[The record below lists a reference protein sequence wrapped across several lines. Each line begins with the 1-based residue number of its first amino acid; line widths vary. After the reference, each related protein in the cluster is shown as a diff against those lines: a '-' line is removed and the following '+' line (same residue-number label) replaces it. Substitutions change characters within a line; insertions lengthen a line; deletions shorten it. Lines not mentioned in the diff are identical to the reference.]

1 MKSTSRFLL
10 FCFSFFFAQSIVAQT
25 VTGTVVD
32 EYNEA
37 LPSVVVAVENQS
49 GTMTDYNGQYTLNL
63 PKGTYNI
70 TYSFIGYE
78 PITKSVSVQGNKVVN
93 VAMKPS
99 QTQLNEVVVVGYG
112 VARKRDLT
120 GSVVSLKSKELTDIP
135 TPSFEN
141 AIQGKAAGVQVITG
155 SGIAGSGSMVRV
167 RGVASISA
175 GGDPLYVVDGIP
187 ITQDYFLNGNRG
199 GFNTNPL
206 ATINPNDIES
216 VEILKDAA
224 ATGIYGSRGS
234 NGVILITTKRG
245 NSKKL
250 TYNFSARTGISA
262 PTALPNM
269 ASKEEYLQLYE
280 EAWVNDGNV
289 GVPQLPGNRMS
300 WAEAQAFEGTDWIQ
314 ETIRTGVKQGYDFS
328 ASKGFKGGNF
338 YAGLSYNDN
347 HSYLAGNSYERISGR
362 FNVDY
367 NLASNL
373 KLGISTSISRGINN
387 RIDAA
392 WSGGFGEAMSRAL
405 PIYPVRYAEDEYD
418 ADGNVVASAGDYWLK
433 GGVSLNP
440 VAQRA
445 LKDWTAIEDRTIN
458 NITLDYKVSDAWTL
472 RGQGAFDY
480 MHFED
485 HIWEKPGYDPTYKDS
500 EGNLLGR
507 ANMYTYSVWNTSG
520 NATAN
525 YIKDIG
531 KNHHINWLIGS
542 EYQYNRIL
550 RWDGYY
556 DSEATGQIRETGQ
569 YVNDPRSYLE
579 EYAFASA
586 FTRLNYNFA
595 GKYYAEALI
604 RRDGSSKFG
613 PNNKYGNFPA
623 ASIGWIIT
631 EEDFM
636 SGLPNISYLK
646 LKTSVGKNGNSAIP
660 SYQWFGYYN
669 VANNGYGGQT
679 YRYPVIRENA
689 DLRWETSTT
698 YDVGLEYGFFNDRVT
713 GELAWYHKE
722 TNDMLLN
729 VTLQGSTGFG
739 SWWDNVGSVY
749 NTGVEFA
756 IKSRNI
762 VTDNFSWTSDFN
774 IARNT
779 NQITS
784 IGQYSPDAVSG
795 GTNDTRVVVGMPIGT
810 NYLVQFSHVDPTNGL
825 PVYLTKDGEE
835 TYTWDLQDRVAVG
848 NVMPDAIGGLT
859 NTFNYKN
866 LEFSFLWVFTIGGDI
881 YDSSSKRQMGVV
893 TDWNMRTDLF
903 DRWQQP
909 GDVAT
914 YPRLSRD
921 YRTYGANTEWIN
933 TNLWLHDGTYARLRN
948 VKLSYRVPQNKL
960 KNIKGMTV
968 NVTGTNLITLTNFIG
983 LDPEIARDFENATDR
998 NMSPNITY
1006 LTPPQEKTVNLGVNI
1021 NF

>member
-569 YVNDPRSYLE
+569 YVNDPLSYLE

-595 GKYYAEALI
+595 GKYYAEALV

-698 YDVGLEYGFFNDRVT
+698 YDVGLEYGF
-713 GELAWYHKE
+713 
-722 TNDMLLN
+722 
-729 VTLQGSTGFG
+729 ST
-739 SWWDNVGSVY
+739 
-749 NTGVEFA
+749 
-756 IKSRNI
+756 
-762 VTDNFSWTSDFN
+762 
-774 IARNT
+774 
-779 NQITS
+779 
-784 IGQYSPDAVSG
+784 
-795 GTNDTRVVVGMPIGT
+795 
-810 NYLVQFSHVDPTNGL
+810 
-825 PVYLTKDGEE
+825 
-835 TYTWDLQDRVAVG
+835 
-848 NVMPDAIGGLT
+848 
-859 NTFNYKN
+859 
-866 LEFSFLWVFTIGGDI
+866 
-881 YDSSSKRQMGVV
+881 
-893 TDWNMRTDLF
+893 
-903 DRWQQP
+903 
-909 GDVAT
+909 
-914 YPRLSRD
+914 
-921 YRTYGANTEWIN
+921 
-933 TNLWLHDGTYARLRN
+933 
-948 VKLSYRVPQNKL
+948 
-960 KNIKGMTV
+960 TV
-968 NVTGTNLITLTNFIG
+968 
-983 LDPEIARDFENATDR
+983 
-998 NMSPNITY
+998 
-1006 LTPPQEKTVNLGVNI
+1006 
-1021 NF
+1021 

>member
-10 FCFSFFFAQSIVAQT
+10 FCFSFFFTQLAVAQI
-25 VTGTVVD
+25 VNGTVID

-37 LPSVVVAVENQS
+37 LPSVVITIENQS

-78 PITKSVSVQGNKVVN
+78 TVKKTVAVQGNKVVN
-93 VAMKPS
+93 VVMKPS
-99 QTQLNEVVVVGYG
+99 QTQLDEVVVVGYG
-112 VARKRDLT
+112 VARRRDLT

-234 NGVILITTKRG
+234 NGVVLITTKRG
-245 NSKKL
+245 KSKKL

-269 ASKEEYLQLYE
+269 ATKEEYLQLYE

-289 GVPQLPGNRMS
+289 GVPELPGNRMS
-300 WAEAQAFEGTDWIQ
+300 WAEAQAIEGTDWIQ

-367 NLASNL
+367 NLAANL

-405 PIYPVRYAEDEYD
+405 PVYPVRYSQDEYD

-458 NITLDYKVSDAWTL
+458 NVTLDYKLSDAWTL
-472 RGQGAFDY
+472 RAQGAVDY

-531 KNHHINWLIGS
+531 ENHHINWLVGS

-569 YVNDPRSYLE
+569 YVNDPLSYLE

-623 ASIGWIIT
+623 ASLGWIIS

-636 SGLPNISYLK
+636 ASIPNVSYLK

-689 DLRWETSTT
+689 NLRWETSTT
-698 YDVGLEYGFFNDRVT
+698 YDIGLEYGLFNDRIT

-729 VTLQGSTGFG
+729 VTLQG
-739 SWWDNVGSVY
+739 
-749 NTGVEFA
+749 
-756 IKSRNI
+756 
-762 VTDNFSWTSDFN
+762 
-774 IARNT
+774 
-779 NQITS
+779 
-784 IGQYSPDAVSG
+784 
-795 GTNDTRVVVGMPIGT
+795 
-810 NYLVQFSHVDPTNGL
+810 
-825 PVYLTKDGEE
+825 
-835 TYTWDLQDRVAVG
+835 
-848 NVMPDAIGGLT
+848 
-859 NTFNYKN
+859 
-866 LEFSFLWVFTIGGDI
+866 
-881 YDSSSKRQMGVV
+881 
-893 TDWNMRTDLF
+893 
-903 DRWQQP
+903 
-909 GDVAT
+909 
-914 YPRLSRD
+914 
-921 YRTYGANTEWIN
+921 
-933 TNLWLHDGTYARLRN
+933 
-948 VKLSYRVPQNKL
+948 
-960 KNIKGMTV
+960 
-968 NVTGTNLITLTNFIG
+968 
-983 LDPEIARDFENATDR
+983 
-998 NMSPNITY
+998 
-1006 LTPPQEKTVNLGVNI
+1006 
-1021 NF
+1021 

>member
-10 FCFSFFFAQSIVAQT
+10 FCFSFFFTQLAVAQ
-25 VTGTVVD
+25 VVNGTVID

-37 LPSVVVAVENQS
+37 LPSVVITIENQS

-78 PITKSVSVQGNKVVN
+78 TVKKTVAVQGNKVVN
-93 VAMKPS
+93 VVMKPS
-99 QTQLNEVVVVGYG
+99 QTQLDEVVVVGYG
-112 VARKRDLT
+112 VARRRDLT

-206 ATINPNDIES
+206 ATINPNDIAS

-234 NGVILITTKRG
+234 NGVVLITTKRG
-245 NSKKL
+245 KSKKL

-269 ASKEEYLQLYE
+269 ATKEEYLQLYE

-289 GVPQLPGNRMS
+289 GVPELPGNRMS
-300 WAEAQAFEGTDWIQ
+300 WAEAQAIEGTDWIQ

-367 NLASNL
+367 NLAANL

-405 PIYPVRYAEDEYD
+405 PVYPVRYSQDEYD

-458 NITLDYKVSDAWTL
+458 NVTLDYKLSDAWTL
-472 RGQGAFDY
+472 RAQGAVDY

-531 KNHHINWLIGS
+531 ENHHINWLVGS

-569 YVNDPRSYLE
+569 YVNDPLSYLE

-623 ASIGWIIT
+623 ASLGWIIS

-636 SGLPNISYLK
+636 ASIPNVSYLK

-660 SYQWFGYYN
+660 
-669 VANNGYGGQT
+669 
-679 YRYPVIRENA
+679 
-689 DLRWETSTT
+689 
-698 YDVGLEYGFFNDRVT
+698 
-713 GELAWYHKE
+713 
-722 TNDMLLN
+722 
-729 VTLQGSTGFG
+729 
-739 SWWDNVGSVY
+739 
-749 NTGVEFA
+749 
-756 IKSRNI
+756 
-762 VTDNFSWTSDFN
+762 
-774 IARNT
+774 
-779 NQITS
+779 
-784 IGQYSPDAVSG
+784 
-795 GTNDTRVVVGMPIGT
+795 
-810 NYLVQFSHVDPTNGL
+810 
-825 PVYLTKDGEE
+825 
-835 TYTWDLQDRVAVG
+835 
-848 NVMPDAIGGLT
+848 
-859 NTFNYKN
+859 
-866 LEFSFLWVFTIGGDI
+866 
-881 YDSSSKRQMGVV
+881 
-893 TDWNMRTDLF
+893 
-903 DRWQQP
+903 
-909 GDVAT
+909 
-914 YPRLSRD
+914 
-921 YRTYGANTEWIN
+921 
-933 TNLWLHDGTYARLRN
+933 
-948 VKLSYRVPQNKL
+948 
-960 KNIKGMTV
+960 
-968 NVTGTNLITLTNFIG
+968 
-983 LDPEIARDFENATDR
+983 
-998 NMSPNITY
+998 
-1006 LTPPQEKTVNLGVNI
+1006 
-1021 NF
+1021 

>member
-10 FCFSFFFAQSIVAQT
+10 FCFSFFFTQLAVAQIVNVT
-25 VTGTVVD
+25 VID

-37 LPSVVVAVENQS
+37 LPSVVITIENQS

-78 PITKSVSVQGNKVVN
+78 TVKKTVAVQGNKVVN
-93 VAMKPS
+93 VVMKPS
-99 QTQLNEVVVVGYG
+99 QTQLDEVVVVGYG
-112 VARKRDLT
+112 VARRRDLT

-234 NGVILITTKRG
+234 NGVVLITTKRG
-245 NSKKL
+245 KSKKL
-250 TYNFSARTGISA
+250 TYNFSARTGISS

-269 ASKEEYLQLYE
+269 ATKEEYLQLYE

-289 GVPQLPGNRMS
+289 GVPELPGNRMS
-300 WAEAQAFEGTDWIQ
+300 WAEAQAIEGTDWIQ

-405 PIYPVRYAEDEYD
+405 PVYPVRYSQDEYD

-433 GGVSLNP
+433 GGVRLNP

-458 NITLDYKVSDAWTL
+458 NVTLDYKLSDAWTL
-472 RGQGAFDY
+472 RAQGAVDY

-531 KNHHINWLIGS
+531 ENHHINWLVGS

-569 YVNDPRSYLE
+569 YVNDPLSYLE

-623 ASIGWIIT
+623 ASLGWIIS

-636 SGLPNISYLK
+636 ASIPNVSYLK

-669 VANNGYGGQT
+669 VANNGYWGQT

-689 DLRWETSTT
+689 NLRWETSTT
-698 YDVGLEYGFFNDRVT
+698 YDIGLEYGLFNDRIT

-756 IKSRNI
+756 IK
-762 VTDNFSWTSDFN
+762 
-774 IARNT
+774 
-779 NQITS
+779 
-784 IGQYSPDAVSG
+784 
-795 GTNDTRVVVGMPIGT
+795 
-810 NYLVQFSHVDPTNGL
+810 
-825 PVYLTKDGEE
+825 
-835 TYTWDLQDRVAVG
+835 
-848 NVMPDAIGGLT
+848 
-859 NTFNYKN
+859 
-866 LEFSFLWVFTIGGDI
+866 
-881 YDSSSKRQMGVV
+881 
-893 TDWNMRTDLF
+893 
-903 DRWQQP
+903 
-909 GDVAT
+909 
-914 YPRLSRD
+914 
-921 YRTYGANTEWIN
+921 
-933 TNLWLHDGTYARLRN
+933 
-948 VKLSYRVPQNKL
+948 
-960 KNIKGMTV
+960 
-968 NVTGTNLITLTNFIG
+968 
-983 LDPEIARDFENATDR
+983 
-998 NMSPNITY
+998 
-1006 LTPPQEKTVNLGVNI
+1006 
-1021 NF
+1021 

>member
-1 MKSTSRFLL
+1 
-10 FCFSFFFAQSIVAQT
+10 
-25 VTGTVVD
+25 
-32 EYNEA
+32 
-37 LPSVVVAVENQS
+37 
-49 GTMTDYNGQYTLNL
+49 
-63 PKGTYNI
+63 
-70 TYSFIGYE
+70 
-78 PITKSVSVQGNKVVN
+78 
-93 VAMKPS
+93 
-99 QTQLNEVVVVGYG
+99 
-112 VARKRDLT
+112 
-120 GSVVSLKSKELTDIP
+120 
-135 TPSFEN
+135 
-141 AIQGKAAGVQVITG
+141 
-155 SGIAGSGSMVRV
+155 
-167 RGVASISA
+167 
-175 GGDPLYVVDGIP
+175 
-187 ITQDYFLNGNRG
+187 
-199 GFNTNPL
+199 
-206 ATINPNDIES
+206 
-216 VEILKDAA
+216 
-224 ATGIYGSRGS
+224 
-234 NGVILITTKRG
+234 
-245 NSKKL
+245 
-250 TYNFSARTGISA
+250 
-262 PTALPNM
+262 
-269 ASKEEYLQLYE
+269 
-280 EAWVNDGNV
+280 
-289 GVPQLPGNRMS
+289 
-300 WAEAQAFEGTDWIQ
+300 
-314 ETIRTGVKQGYDFS
+314 
-328 ASKGFKGGNF
+328 
-338 YAGLSYNDN
+338 
-347 HSYLAGNSYERISGR
+347 
-362 FNVDY
+362 
-367 NLASNL
+367 
-373 KLGISTSISRGINN
+373 
-387 RIDAA
+387 
-392 WSGGFGEAMSRAL
+392 
-405 PIYPVRYAEDEYD
+405 
-418 ADGNVVASAGDYWLK
+418 
-433 GGVSLNP
+433 
-440 VAQRA
+440 
-445 LKDWTAIEDRTIN
+445 
-458 NITLDYKVSDAWTL
+458 
-472 RGQGAFDY
+472 
-480 MHFED
+480 
-485 HIWEKPGYDPTYKDS
+485 
-500 EGNLLGR
+500 
-507 ANMYTYSVWNTSG
+507 
-520 NATAN
+520 
-525 YIKDIG
+525 
-531 KNHHINWLIGS
+531 
-542 EYQYNRIL
+542 
-550 RWDGYY
+550 
-556 DSEATGQIRETGQ
+556 
-569 YVNDPRSYLE
+569 
-579 EYAFASA
+579 
-586 FTRLNYNFA
+586 
-595 GKYYAEALI
+595 
-604 RRDGSSKFG
+604 
-613 PNNKYGNFPA
+613 
-623 ASIGWIIT
+623 
-631 EEDFM
+631 
-636 SGLPNISYLK
+636 

-762 VTDNFSWTSDFN
+762 VTDNFSWTTDFN

-948 VKLSYRVPQNKL
+948 VKLSYRVPQSKL

>member
-1 MKSTSRFLL
+1 
-10 FCFSFFFAQSIVAQT
+10 
-25 VTGTVVD
+25 
-32 EYNEA
+32 
-37 LPSVVVAVENQS
+37 
-49 GTMTDYNGQYTLNL
+49 
-63 PKGTYNI
+63 
-70 TYSFIGYE
+70 
-78 PITKSVSVQGNKVVN
+78 
-93 VAMKPS
+93 
-99 QTQLNEVVVVGYG
+99 
-112 VARKRDLT
+112 
-120 GSVVSLKSKELTDIP
+120 
-135 TPSFEN
+135 
-141 AIQGKAAGVQVITG
+141 
-155 SGIAGSGSMVRV
+155 AGSGSMVRV

-234 NGVILITTKRG
+234 NGVVLITTKRG
-245 NSKKL
+245 KSKKL
-250 TYNFSARTGISA
+250 SYNFSSRLGVSG

-269 ASKEEYLQLYE
+269 ANKEEYLQLYE

-289 GVPQLPGNRMS
+289 GVPQLPGNRVS
-300 WAEAQAFEGTDWIQ
+300 WAEAQAFEGTDWVQ
-314 ETIRTGVKQGYDFS
+314 ETIRTGIKQGYDFS

-338 YAGLSYNDN
+338 YAGLSYSDN
-347 HSYLAGNSYERISGR
+347 HSYLQGNSYERLSGR

-373 KLGISTSISRGINN
+373 KLGVSTSISRGVNN

-405 PIYPVRYAEDEYD
+405 PIYPIYYAEDEYD
-418 ADGNVVASAGDYWLK
+418 DNGNLVANAGDYWLK

-440 VAQRA
+440 VAQRD

-458 NITLDYKVSDAWTL
+458 NITLDYKASDAWTF

-507 ANMYTYSVWNTSG
+507 ANMYPYSVWNTSG

-525 YIKDIG
+525 YIKDLG
-531 KNHHINWLIGS
+531 ADHHINWLIGS

-556 DSEATGQIRETGQ
+556 DSQAEGQIRETGQ
-569 YVNDPRSYLE
+569 WVNDPRSYME

-586 FTRLNYNFA
+586 FTRLNYNYK

-623 ASIGWIIT
+623 ASVGWIIS
-631 EEDFM
+631 EEDFLANM
-636 SGLPNISYLK
+636 PNINYLK

-689 DLRWETSTT
+689 NLRWETSTT
-698 YDVGLEYGFFNDRVT
+698 YDVGLEYGLFQDRIS
-713 GELAWYHKE
+713 GELAWYYKQ

-749 NTGVEFA
+749 NTGIEFA

-762 VTDNFSWTSDFN
+762 VTDNFTWTTDFN
-774 IARNT
+774 VARNY
-779 NQITS
+779 NEITS

-810 NYLVQFSHVDPTNGL
+810 NYLVRFSHVDAQNGL

-893 TDWNMRTDLF
+893 TDWNMRTDVF

-914 YPRLSRD
+914 YPKLSRD

-948 VKLSYRVPQNKL
+948 VKLTYRVPQDKL
-960 KNIKGMTV
+960 KNVKGMSV
-968 NVTGTNLITLTNFIG
+968 NLTGTNLITLTEFIG

-1006 LTPPQEKTVNLGVNI
+1006 LTPPQEKTINVGVNI

>member
-1 MKSTSRFLL
+1 MKNTSRYLL
-10 FCFSFFFAQSIVAQT
+10 TAVALLASMGLWAQSLS
-25 VTGTVVD
+25 GTVVD
-32 EYNEA
+32 ESNEP
-37 LPSVVVAVENQS
+37 LPYVAVSLKNGV
-49 GTMTDYNGQYTLNL
+49 GTTTDFNGQYALDL
-63 PKGTYNI
+63 PKGTHVV

-78 PITKSVSVQGNKVVN
+78 NQVKTIAIDGNKVVN

-99 QTQLNEVVVVGYG
+99 NTQLDEVVVVGYG

-120 GSVVSLKSKELTDIP
+120 GSVVSLKTKELTDIP

-206 ATINPNDIES
+206 ATINPNDIER

-234 NGVILITTKRG
+234 NGVVLITTKRG
-245 NSKKL
+245 KSKKL
-250 TYNFSARTGISA
+250 TYNFSSRVGISA

-269 ASKEEYLQLYE
+269 LDKNQYLQMYE

-289 GVPQLPGNRMS
+289 GVPELPGNRMS
-300 WAEAQAFEGTDWIQ
+300 WAEAQAIDGTDWVQ
-314 ETIRTGVKQGYDFS
+314 ETIRTGIKHGYDFS
-328 ASKGFKGGNF
+328 ASRGFEGGNF

-347 HSYLAGNSYERISGR
+347 NSYLAGNSYERLSGR

-367 NLASNL
+367 NLSSNL
-373 KLGISTSISRGINN
+373 KLGVSTSMSRGVNN

-405 PIYPVRYAEDEYD
+405 PIYPIYYAEDEYD
-418 ADGNVVASAGDYWLK
+418 DNGVLVAQAGDYWLK

-440 VAQRA
+440 VAQRN

-458 NITLDYKVSDAWTL
+458 NITLDYRLSDAWTL

-507 ANMYTYSVWNTSG
+507 ANMYPYSVWNTSG

-525 YIKDIG
+525 YIKDLG
-531 KNHHINWLIGS
+531 EDHHINWLIGS
-542 EYQYNRIL
+542 EYQYNRVL

-586 FTRLNYNFA
+586 FTRFNYNYK
-595 GKYYAEALI
+595 GKYFAEALI

-623 ASIGWIIT
+623 ASIGWIIS

-636 SGLPNISYLK
+636 ANSPFNYLK

-669 VANNGYGGQT
+669 VANNGYAGQT

-698 YDVGLEYGFFNDRVT
+698 YDVGLEYGILNDRIT
-713 GELAWYHKE
+713 GELAYYYKQ

-762 VTDNFSWTSDFN
+762 VTDNFTWTTDFN
-774 IARNT
+774 IARNY
-779 NQITS
+779 NEITS

-810 NYLVQFSHVDPTNGL
+810 NYLVRFSHVDPTNGL
-825 PVYLTKDGEE
+825 PVYLDKEGNE

-848 NVMPDAIGGLT
+848 NVMPDAVGGLT

-866 LEFSFLWVFTIGGDI
+866 YEFSFLWVFTIGGDI

-909 GDVAT
+909 GDIAT
-914 YPRLSRD
+914 YPKLSRD

-933 TNLWLHDGTYARLRN
+933 TNLWLHDGSYARLRN
-948 VKLSYRVPQNKL
+948 VKLTYRVPKEEL
-960 KNIKGMTV
+960 KFVQGMSV
-968 NVTGTNLITLTNFIG
+968 NLTGTNLITLTKFIG

-1006 LTPPQEKTVNLGVNI
+1006 LTPPQEKTINLGINI

>member
-1 MKSTSRFLL
+1 MEQISRFLVIIAVL
-10 FCFSFFFAQSIVAQT
+10 IGGYLDAQT
-25 VTGTVVD
+25 ISGIVVD
-32 EYNEA
+32 EYSEP
-37 LPSVVVAVENQS
+37 LPSVSISAED
-49 GTMTDYNGQYTLNL
+49 GTATSTNFNGQYTLSL
-63 PKGTYNI
+63 TPGKHVL
-70 TYSFIGYE
+70 TYSFIGYQ
-78 PITKSVSVQGNKVVN
+78 SVKKEVN
-93 VAMKPS
+93 LKGKTVINLTMKPS
-99 QTQLNEVVVVGYG
+99 LNQLNEVVVVGYG

-120 GSVVSLKSKELTDIP
+120 GSVVSLKSKDLTDIP

-234 NGVILITTKRG
+234 NGVVLITTKRG
-245 NSKKL
+245 KSKSL
-250 TYNFSARTGISA
+250 TYNFSSRVGFSN

-269 ASKEEYLQLYE
+269 MNKEEYLQMYE

-289 GVPQLPGNRMS
+289 GVPELPGNRIS
-300 WAEAQAFEGTDWIQ
+300 WSEAQAYDGTDWIQ
-314 ETIRTGVKQGYDFS
+314 ETIRQGIKHGYDFS
-328 ASKGFKGGNF
+328 ASRGFKGGNF

-347 HSYLAGNSYERISGR
+347 HSYLAGNSYERLSGR
-362 FNVDY
+362 INADFD
-367 NLASNL
+367 LSKRF
-373 KLGISTSISRGINN
+373 KLGLSTSLSRGVNN

-392 WSGGFGEAMSRAL
+392 WSGGFGEAMSKAL
-405 PIYPVRYAEDEYD
+405 PIYPIYYENDEFD
-418 ADGNVVASAGDYWLK
+418 DDGNLVANAGDYWLK
-433 GGVSLNP
+433 GGINLNP
-440 VAQRA
+440 VAQRD
-445 LKDWTAIEDRTIN
+445 LKDWTALEDRLIN
-458 NITLDYKVSDAWTL
+458 NVTMNYKISDAWTI

-485 HIWEKPGYDPTYKDS
+485 HIWEKPGYDPTYKDAD
-500 EGNLLGR
+500 GNFLGR
-507 ANMYTYSVWNTSG
+507 ANMYTYDVYNTSG

-525 YIKDIG
+525 YIKDFG
-531 KNHHINWLIGS
+531 ENHHINLLIGS
-542 EYQYNRIL
+542 EYQYNRIK

-556 DSEATGQIRETGQ
+556 DSEAVGQIRETGQ
-569 YVNDPRSYLE
+569 WVNDPLSYIE

-586 FTRLNYNFA
+586 FTRLNYNFK

-623 ASIGWIIT
+623 ASVGWVMSD
-631 EEDFM
+631 EEFLDRLNAINF
-636 SGLPNISYLK
+636 LK
-646 LKTSVGKNGNSAIP
+646 LKASVGKNGNSAIP

-669 VANNGYGGQT
+669 LANNGYAGQT
-679 YRYPVIRENA
+679 YRYPVIRENSN
-689 DLRWETSTT
+689 LRWETSTT
-698 YDVGLEYGFFNDRVT
+698 YDVALEYGLFNDRIS
-713 GELAWYHKE
+713 GELAWYRKQ

-729 VTLQGSTGFG
+729 VALQGSTGFG

-762 VTDNFSWTSDFN
+762 VTDNFTWTTDFN
-774 IARNT
+774 IARNY
-779 NQITS
+779 NEITS
-784 IGQYSPDAVSG
+784 IGEYSPDAVSG

-810 NYLVQFSHVDPTNGL
+810 NYLVQFSHVDPQNGL
-825 PVYLTKDGEE
+825 PVYLDKEGNE
-835 TYTWDLQDRVAVG
+835 TYTWDLQNRVAVG

-859 NTFNYKN
+859 NTFNFKN
-866 LEFSFLWVFTIGGDI
+866 WEFGFMWVFTIGGDI

-903 DRWQQP
+903 NRWQQP

-948 VKLSYRVPQNKL
+948 VKLSYRIPQERL
-960 KNIKGMTV
+960 KYVKGMTV

-1006 LTPPQEKTVNLGVNI
+1006 LTPPQEKTYNIGVNI

>member
-1 MKSTSRFLL
+1 MKIVSRFLTICL
-10 FCFSFFFAQSIVAQT
+10 AVLSGSVALAQQVS
-25 VTGTVVD
+25 GTVFD
-32 EYNEA
+32 EYNEP
-37 LPSVVVAVENQS
+37 LPSVAITVENGG
-49 GTMTDYNGQYTLNL
+49 GTMTDFNGQYNL
-63 PKGTYNI
+63 SLGNGTYNI
-70 TYSFIGYE
+70 TYSFVGYE
-78 PITKSVSVQGNKVVN
+78 SATKSVNVNGNKVVN
-93 VAMKPS
+93 VTLKPS
-99 QTQLNEVVVVGYG
+99 KTQLDEVVVVGYG

-120 GSVVSLKSKELTDIP
+120 GSVVSLKTKELTDIP

-234 NGVILITTKRG
+234 NGVVLITTKRG
-245 NSKKL
+245 KSNKL
-250 TYNFSARTGISA
+250 TYNFSSRIGASG

-269 ASKEEYLQLYE
+269 MNKDEYLQMYE

-289 GVPQLPGNRMS
+289 GVPQLPGNRVS
-300 WAEAQAFEGTDWIQ
+300 WAEAQAFEGTDWVQ
-314 ETIRTGVKQGYDFS
+314 ETIRTGIKQGYDFS
-328 ASKGFKGGNF
+328 ASKGFNGGNF
-338 YAGLSYNDN
+338 YAGLSYSDN
-347 HSYLAGNSYERISGR
+347 HSYLQGNSYERISGR

-373 KLGISTSISRGINN
+373 KLGLSTSISRGANN

-405 PIYPVRYAEDEYD
+405 PIYPIYYAQDEYD
-418 ADGNVVASAGDYWLK
+418 DNGNVVARAGDYWLK

-440 VAQRA
+440 VAQRD

-458 NITLDYKVSDAWTL
+458 NLTLDYKLSDAWTL

-507 ANMYTYSVWNTSG
+507 ANMYTYNVSNASG

-525 YIKDIG
+525 YIKDLG
-531 KNHHINWLIGS
+531 DDHHFNWLIGS
-542 EYQYNRIL
+542 EYQYNRII

-569 YVNDPRSYLE
+569 WVNDPRSYME

-586 FTRLNYNFA
+586 FTRLNYNYQ

-623 ASIGWIIT
+623 ASVGWIIS

-636 SGLPNISYLK
+636 ANLPHVNYLK

-669 VANNGYGGQT
+669 VANNGYAGQT

-689 DLRWETSTT
+689 NLRWETSTT
-698 YDVGLEYGFFNDRVT
+698 YDVGLEYGFFQDRIS
-713 GELAWYHKE
+713 GELAWYRKE

-762 VTDNFSWTSDFN
+762 VTDNFTWTTDFN
-774 IARNT
+774 VARNY
-779 NQITS
+779 NEITS
-784 IGQYSPDAVSG
+784 IGNYSPDAVSG

-810 NYLVQFSHVDPTNGL
+810 NYLVRFSHVDPTNGL

-909 GDVAT
+909 GDQAT

-948 VKLSYRVPQNKL
+948 VKLTYRVPQEKL
-960 KNIKGMTV
+960 KSVKGMSI
-968 NVTGTNLITLTNFIG
+968 NVTGTNLITLTEFIG

-1006 LTPPQEKTVNLGVNI
+1006 LTPPQEKTFNVGVNI

>member
-569 YVNDPRSYLE
+569 YVNDPLSYLE

-689 DLRWETSTT
+689 NLRWETSTT
-698 YDVGLEYGFFNDRVT
+698 YDIGLEYGLFNDRVT
-713 GELAWYHKE
+713 GESE
-722 TNDMLLN
+722 
-729 VTLQGSTGFG
+729 QRPS
-739 SWWDNVGSVY
+739 
-749 NTGVEFA
+749 
-756 IKSRNI
+756 SR
-762 VTDNFSWTSDFN
+762 
-774 IARNT
+774 
-779 NQITS
+779 
-784 IGQYSPDAVSG
+784 
-795 GTNDTRVVVGMPIGT
+795 
-810 NYLVQFSHVDPTNGL
+810 
-825 PVYLTKDGEE
+825 
-835 TYTWDLQDRVAVG
+835 
-848 NVMPDAIGGLT
+848 
-859 NTFNYKN
+859 
-866 LEFSFLWVFTIGGDI
+866 
-881 YDSSSKRQMGVV
+881 RQ
-893 TDWNMRTDLF
+893 
-903 DRWQQP
+903 
-909 GDVAT
+909 
-914 YPRLSRD
+914 
-921 YRTYGANTEWIN
+921 
-933 TNLWLHDGTYARLRN
+933 
-948 VKLSYRVPQNKL
+948 
-960 KNIKGMTV
+960 
-968 NVTGTNLITLTNFIG
+968 
-983 LDPEIARDFENATDR
+983 
-998 NMSPNITY
+998 
-1006 LTPPQEKTVNLGVNI
+1006 
-1021 NF
+1021 

>member
-32 EYNEA
+32 EYNEG
-37 LPSVVVAVENQS
+37 LPSVVITVENQN

-63 PKGTYNI
+63 PKGTHSI

-78 PITKSVSVQGNKVVN
+78 PITKTVAVQGNKVVN
-93 VAMKPS
+93 VVMKPS
-99 QTQLNEVVVVGYG
+99 QTQLDEVVVVGYG

-234 NGVILITTKRG
+234 NGVVLITTKRG
-245 NSKKL
+245 KTKKL

-440 VAQRA
+440 VAQRE

-458 NITLDYKVSDAWTL
+458 NFTLDYKISDAWTL

-485 HIWEKPGYDPTYKDS
+485 HIWEKPGYDPTYKDT

-531 KNHHINWLIGS
+531 ENHHINWLVGS

-636 SGLPNISYLK
+636 AGLPNVSYL
-646 LKTSVGKNGNSAIP
+646 
-660 SYQWFGYYN
+660 
-669 VANNGYGGQT
+669 
-679 YRYPVIRENA
+679 
-689 DLRWETSTT
+689 
-698 YDVGLEYGFFNDRVT
+698 
-713 GELAWYHKE
+713 
-722 TNDMLLN
+722 
-729 VTLQGSTGFG
+729 
-739 SWWDNVGSVY
+739 
-749 NTGVEFA
+749 
-756 IKSRNI
+756 
-762 VTDNFSWTSDFN
+762 
-774 IARNT
+774 
-779 NQITS
+779 
-784 IGQYSPDAVSG
+784 
-795 GTNDTRVVVGMPIGT
+795 
-810 NYLVQFSHVDPTNGL
+810 
-825 PVYLTKDGEE
+825 
-835 TYTWDLQDRVAVG
+835 
-848 NVMPDAIGGLT
+848 
-859 NTFNYKN
+859 
-866 LEFSFLWVFTIGGDI
+866 
-881 YDSSSKRQMGVV
+881 
-893 TDWNMRTDLF
+893 
-903 DRWQQP
+903 
-909 GDVAT
+909 
-914 YPRLSRD
+914 
-921 YRTYGANTEWIN
+921 
-933 TNLWLHDGTYARLRN
+933 
-948 VKLSYRVPQNKL
+948 
-960 KNIKGMTV
+960 
-968 NVTGTNLITLTNFIG
+968 
-983 LDPEIARDFENATDR
+983 
-998 NMSPNITY
+998 
-1006 LTPPQEKTVNLGVNI
+1006 
-1021 NF
+1021 

>member
-636 SGLPNISYLK
+636 AGLPNVSYLK

-669 VANNGYGGQT
+669 VANNGYAGQT
-679 YRYPVIRENA
+679 
-689 DLRWETSTT
+689 
-698 YDVGLEYGFFNDRVT
+698 
-713 GELAWYHKE
+713 
-722 TNDMLLN
+722 
-729 VTLQGSTGFG
+729 
-739 SWWDNVGSVY
+739 
-749 NTGVEFA
+749 
-756 IKSRNI
+756 
-762 VTDNFSWTSDFN
+762 
-774 IARNT
+774 
-779 NQITS
+779 
-784 IGQYSPDAVSG
+784 
-795 GTNDTRVVVGMPIGT
+795 
-810 NYLVQFSHVDPTNGL
+810 
-825 PVYLTKDGEE
+825 
-835 TYTWDLQDRVAVG
+835 
-848 NVMPDAIGGLT
+848 
-859 NTFNYKN
+859 
-866 LEFSFLWVFTIGGDI
+866 
-881 YDSSSKRQMGVV
+881 
-893 TDWNMRTDLF
+893 
-903 DRWQQP
+903 
-909 GDVAT
+909 
-914 YPRLSRD
+914 
-921 YRTYGANTEWIN
+921 
-933 TNLWLHDGTYARLRN
+933 
-948 VKLSYRVPQNKL
+948 
-960 KNIKGMTV
+960 
-968 NVTGTNLITLTNFIG
+968 
-983 LDPEIARDFENATDR
+983 
-998 NMSPNITY
+998 
-1006 LTPPQEKTVNLGVNI
+1006 
-1021 NF
+1021 

>member
-37 LPSVVVAVENQS
+37 LPSVVITVENQS

-63 PKGTYNI
+63 PKGTNNI

-78 PITKSVSVQGNKVVN
+78 PVTKTVVVQGNKVVN
-93 VAMKPS
+93 VVMKPS
-99 QTQLNEVVVVGYG
+99 QTQLDEVVVVGYG
-112 VARKRDLT
+112 VARRRDLT

-234 NGVILITTKRG
+234 NGVVLITTKRG
-245 NSKKL
+245 KSKKL

-289 GVPQLPGNRMS
+289 GVPELPGNRMS
-300 WAEAQAFEGTDWIQ
+300 WAEAQAIEGTDWIQ

-405 PIYPVRYAEDEYD
+405 PIYPVRYSEDEYD
-418 ADGNVVASAGDYWLK
+418 ADGNVIASAGDYWLK

-458 NITLDYKVSDAWTL
+458 NFTLDYKLSDAWTL
-472 RGQGAFDY
+472 RGQGAVDY

-500 EGNLLGR
+500 DGNLLGR

-531 KNHHINWLIGS
+531 ENHHINWLVGS

-569 YVNDPRSYLE
+569 YVNDPLSYLE

-623 ASIGWIIT
+623 ASLGWIIT

-636 SGLPNISYLK
+636 AGLPNINFLK

-698 YDVGLEYGFFNDRVT
+698 YDIGLEYGFFNDRVT

-749 NTGVEFA
+749 NTG
-756 IKSRNI
+756 R
-762 VTDNFSWTSDFN
+762 
-774 IARNT
+774 
-779 NQITS
+779 
-784 IGQYSPDAVSG
+784 
-795 GTNDTRVVVGMPIGT
+795 
-810 NYLVQFSHVDPTNGL
+810 
-825 PVYLTKDGEE
+825 
-835 TYTWDLQDRVAVG
+835 
-848 NVMPDAIGGLT
+848 
-859 NTFNYKN
+859 
-866 LEFSFLWVFTIGGDI
+866 
-881 YDSSSKRQMGVV
+881 
-893 TDWNMRTDLF
+893 
-903 DRWQQP
+903 
-909 GDVAT
+909 
-914 YPRLSRD
+914 
-921 YRTYGANTEWIN
+921 
-933 TNLWLHDGTYARLRN
+933 
-948 VKLSYRVPQNKL
+948 
-960 KNIKGMTV
+960 
-968 NVTGTNLITLTNFIG
+968 
-983 LDPEIARDFENATDR
+983 
-998 NMSPNITY
+998 
-1006 LTPPQEKTVNLGVNI
+1006 
-1021 NF
+1021 

>member
-32 EYNEA
+32 EYNEG
-37 LPSVVVAVENQS
+37 LPSVVIAVENQN

-63 PKGTYNI
+63 PKGTHNI

-78 PITKSVSVQGNKVVN
+78 PITKTVAVQGNKVVN
-93 VAMKPS
+93 VVMKPS
-99 QTQLNEVVVVGYG
+99 QTQLDEVVVVGYG

-155 SGIAGSGSMVRV
+155 SGIAGSGSMVRI

-234 NGVILITTKRG
+234 NGVVLITTKRG
-245 NSKKL
+245 KTKKL

-300 WAEAQAFEGTDWIQ
+300 WAEAQAIEGTDWIQ

-440 VAQRA
+440 VAQRE

-458 NITLDYKVSDAWTL
+458 NFTLDYKISDAWTL

-485 HIWEKPGYDPTYKDS
+485 HIWEKPGYDPTYKDT

-531 KNHHINWLIGS
+531 ENHHINWLVGS

-586 FTRLNYNFA
+586 FTR
-595 GKYYAEALI
+595 
-604 RRDGSSKFG
+604 
-613 PNNKYGNFPA
+613 
-623 ASIGWIIT
+623 
-631 EEDFM
+631 
-636 SGLPNISYLK
+636 
-646 LKTSVGKNGNSAIP
+646 
-660 SYQWFGYYN
+660 
-669 VANNGYGGQT
+669 
-679 YRYPVIRENA
+679 
-689 DLRWETSTT
+689 
-698 YDVGLEYGFFNDRVT
+698 
-713 GELAWYHKE
+713 
-722 TNDMLLN
+722 
-729 VTLQGSTGFG
+729 
-739 SWWDNVGSVY
+739 
-749 NTGVEFA
+749 
-756 IKSRNI
+756 
-762 VTDNFSWTSDFN
+762 
-774 IARNT
+774 
-779 NQITS
+779 
-784 IGQYSPDAVSG
+784 
-795 GTNDTRVVVGMPIGT
+795 
-810 NYLVQFSHVDPTNGL
+810 
-825 PVYLTKDGEE
+825 
-835 TYTWDLQDRVAVG
+835 
-848 NVMPDAIGGLT
+848 
-859 NTFNYKN
+859 
-866 LEFSFLWVFTIGGDI
+866 
-881 YDSSSKRQMGVV
+881 
-893 TDWNMRTDLF
+893 
-903 DRWQQP
+903 
-909 GDVAT
+909 
-914 YPRLSRD
+914 
-921 YRTYGANTEWIN
+921 
-933 TNLWLHDGTYARLRN
+933 
-948 VKLSYRVPQNKL
+948 
-960 KNIKGMTV
+960 
-968 NVTGTNLITLTNFIG
+968 
-983 LDPEIARDFENATDR
+983 
-998 NMSPNITY
+998 
-1006 LTPPQEKTVNLGVNI
+1006 
-1021 NF
+1021 

>member
-1 MKSTSRFLL
+1 MEQISRFLVIIAVL
-10 FCFSFFFAQSIVAQT
+10 IAGYLDAQT
-25 VTGTVVD
+25 ISGIVVD
-32 EYNEA
+32 EYSEP
-37 LPSVVVAVENQS
+37 LPSVSISAED
-49 GTMTDYNGQYTLNL
+49 GTATSTNFNGQYSLSLTPGKNVL
-63 PKGTYNI
+63 TY
-70 TYSFIGYE
+70 TFIGYQ
-78 PITKSVSVQGNKVVN
+78 SVKKEVN
-93 VAMKPS
+93 LKGKTVINVTMKPS
-99 QTQLNEVVVVGYG
+99 LNQLNEVVVVGYG

-120 GSVVSLKSKELTDIP
+120 GSVVSLKSKDLTDIP

-234 NGVILITTKRG
+234 NGVVLITTKRG
-245 NSKKL
+245 KSKSL
-250 TYNFSARTGISA
+250 TYNFSSRVGFSN

-269 ASKEEYLQLYE
+269 MNNEEYLQMYE

-289 GVPQLPGNRMS
+289 GVPELPGNRMS
-300 WAEAQAFEGTDWIQ
+300 WSEAQAYGGTDWIQ
-314 ETIRTGVKQGYDFS
+314 ETIRQGIKHGYDFS
-328 ASKGFKGGNF
+328 ASCGFKGGNF

-347 HSYLAGNSYERISGR
+347 HSYLAGNSYERLSGR
-362 FNVDY
+362 INTDFD
-367 NLASNL
+367 LSKRF
-373 KLGISTSISRGINN
+373 KLGLSTSLSRGVNN

-392 WSGGFGEAMSRAL
+392 WSGGFGEAMSKAL
-405 PIYPVRYAEDEYD
+405 PIYPIYYENDEFD
-418 ADGNVVASAGDYWLK
+418 DDGNLVANAGDYWLK
-433 GGVSLNP
+433 GGINLNP
-440 VAQRA
+440 VAQRD
-445 LKDWTAIEDRTIN
+445 LKDWTALEDRLIN
-458 NITLDYKVSDAWTL
+458 NVTMNYKISDTWTI
-472 RGQGAFDY
+472 RGQGAFDF

-485 HIWEKPGYDPTYKDS
+485 HIWEKPGYDPTYKDADGS
-500 EGNLLGR
+500 FLGR
-507 ANMYTYSVWNTSG
+507 ANMYTYDVYNTSG

-525 YIKDIG
+525 YIKDFG
-531 KNHHINWLIGS
+531 ENHHMNLLIGS
-542 EYQYNRIL
+542 EYQYNRIK

-556 DSEATGQIRETGQ
+556 DSEAVGQIRETGQ
-569 YVNDPRSYLE
+569 WVNDPLSYIE

-586 FTRLNYNFA
+586 FTRLNYNFK

-623 ASIGWIIT
+623 ASVGWVMSD
-631 EEDFM
+631 EEFLDRLNAINF
-636 SGLPNISYLK
+636 LK
-646 LKTSVGKNGNSAIP
+646 LKASVGKNGNSAIP

-669 VANNGYGGQT
+669 LANNGYAGQT
-679 YRYPVIRENA
+679 YRYPVIRENSN
-689 DLRWETSTT
+689 LRWETSTT
-698 YDVGLEYGFFNDRVT
+698 YDVALEYGLFNDRIS
-713 GELAWYHKE
+713 GELAWYRKQ

-729 VTLQGSTGFG
+729 VALQGSTGFG

-762 VTDNFSWTSDFN
+762 VTDNFTWTTDFN
-774 IARNT
+774 IARNY
-779 NQITS
+779 NEITS
-784 IGQYSPDAVSG
+784 IGEYSPDAVSG

-810 NYLVQFSHVDPTNGL
+810 NYLVQFSHVDPQNGL
-825 PVYLTKDGEE
+825 PVYLDKEGNE
-835 TYTWDLQDRVAVG
+835 TYTWDLQNRVAVG

-859 NTFNYKN
+859 NTFNFN
-866 LEFSFLWVFTIGGDI
+866 NWEFGFMWVFTIGGDI

-903 DRWQQP
+903 NRWQQP

-948 VKLSYRVPQNKL
+948 VKLSYRIPQERL
-960 KNIKGMTV
+960 KYVKGMTV

-1006 LTPPQEKTVNLGVNI
+1006 LTPPQEKTYNIGVNI

>member
-10 FCFSFFFAQSIVAQT
+10 FCFSFFFTQLAVAQI
-25 VTGTVVD
+25 VNGTVID

-37 LPSVVVAVENQS
+37 LPSVVITIENQS

-78 PITKSVSVQGNKVVN
+78 TVKKTVAVQGNKVVN
-93 VAMKPS
+93 VVMKPS
-99 QTQLNEVVVVGYG
+99 QTQLDEVVVVGYG
-112 VARKRDLT
+112 VARRRDLT

-234 NGVILITTKRG
+234 NGVVLITTKRG
-245 NSKKL
+245 KSKKL

-269 ASKEEYLQLYE
+269 ATKEEYLQLYE

-289 GVPQLPGNRMS
+289 GVPELPGNRMS
-300 WAEAQAFEGTDWIQ
+300 WAEAQAIEGTDWIQ

-405 PIYPVRYAEDEYD
+405 PVYPVRYSQDEYD

-458 NITLDYKVSDAWTL
+458 NVTLDYKLSDAWTL
-472 RGQGAFDY
+472 RAQGAVDY

-531 KNHHINWLIGS
+531 ENHHINWLVGS

-569 YVNDPRSYLE
+569 YVNDPLSYLE
-579 EYAFASA
+579 EYAFA
-586 FTRLNYNFA
+586 
-595 GKYYAEALI
+595 
-604 RRDGSSKFG
+604 
-613 PNNKYGNFPA
+613 
-623 ASIGWIIT
+623 
-631 EEDFM
+631 
-636 SGLPNISYLK
+636 
-646 LKTSVGKNGNSAIP
+646 
-660 SYQWFGYYN
+660 
-669 VANNGYGGQT
+669 
-679 YRYPVIRENA
+679 
-689 DLRWETSTT
+689 
-698 YDVGLEYGFFNDRVT
+698 
-713 GELAWYHKE
+713 
-722 TNDMLLN
+722 
-729 VTLQGSTGFG
+729 
-739 SWWDNVGSVY
+739 
-749 NTGVEFA
+749 
-756 IKSRNI
+756 
-762 VTDNFSWTSDFN
+762 
-774 IARNT
+774 
-779 NQITS
+779 
-784 IGQYSPDAVSG
+784 
-795 GTNDTRVVVGMPIGT
+795 
-810 NYLVQFSHVDPTNGL
+810 
-825 PVYLTKDGEE
+825 
-835 TYTWDLQDRVAVG
+835 
-848 NVMPDAIGGLT
+848 
-859 NTFNYKN
+859 
-866 LEFSFLWVFTIGGDI
+866 
-881 YDSSSKRQMGVV
+881 
-893 TDWNMRTDLF
+893 
-903 DRWQQP
+903 
-909 GDVAT
+909 
-914 YPRLSRD
+914 
-921 YRTYGANTEWIN
+921 
-933 TNLWLHDGTYARLRN
+933 
-948 VKLSYRVPQNKL
+948 
-960 KNIKGMTV
+960 
-968 NVTGTNLITLTNFIG
+968 
-983 LDPEIARDFENATDR
+983 
-998 NMSPNITY
+998 
-1006 LTPPQEKTVNLGVNI
+1006 
-1021 NF
+1021 

>member
-1 MKSTSRFLL
+1 MQMKSTSRFLL

-569 YVNDPRSYLE
+569 YVNDPLSYLE

-689 DLRWETSTT
+689 DL
-698 YDVGLEYGFFNDRVT
+698 
-713 GELAWYHKE
+713 
-722 TNDMLLN
+722 
-729 VTLQGSTGFG
+729 TL
-739 SWWDNVGSVY
+739 
-749 NTGVEFA
+749 
-756 IKSRNI
+756 
-762 VTDNFSWTSDFN
+762 
-774 IARNT
+774 
-779 NQITS
+779 
-784 IGQYSPDAVSG
+784 
-795 GTNDTRVVVGMPIGT
+795 
-810 NYLVQFSHVDPTNGL
+810 
-825 PVYLTKDGEE
+825 
-835 TYTWDLQDRVAVG
+835 
-848 NVMPDAIGGLT
+848 
-859 NTFNYKN
+859 
-866 LEFSFLWVFTIGGDI
+866 
-881 YDSSSKRQMGVV
+881 
-893 TDWNMRTDLF
+893 
-903 DRWQQP
+903 
-909 GDVAT
+909 GDV
-914 YPRLSRD
+914 
-921 YRTYGANTEWIN
+921 N
-933 TNLWLHDGTYARLRN
+933 H
-948 VKLSYRVPQNKL
+948 V
-960 KNIKGMTV
+960 
-968 NVTGTNLITLTNFIG
+968 
-983 LDPEIARDFENATDR
+983 
-998 NMSPNITY
+998 
-1006 LTPPQEKTVNLGVNI
+1006 
-1021 NF
+1021 

>member
-10 FCFSFFFAQSIVAQT
+10 FCFSFFFAQSIAAQT

-78 PITKSVSVQGNKVVN
+78 PLTKSVSVQGNKVVN

-167 RGVASISA
+167 RGVASIPA

-245 NSKKL
+245 KSKKL

-289 GVPQLPGNRMS
+289 GAPQLPGNRMS

-440 VAQRA
+440 VAQRV

-595 GKYYAEALI
+595 GKYYAEALV

-722 TNDMLLN
+722 TN
-729 VTLQGSTGFG
+729 
-739 SWWDNVGSVY
+739 
-749 NTGVEFA
+749 
-756 IKSRNI
+756 
-762 VTDNFSWTSDFN
+762 
-774 IARNT
+774 
-779 NQITS
+779 
-784 IGQYSPDAVSG
+784 
-795 GTNDTRVVVGMPIGT
+795 
-810 NYLVQFSHVDPTNGL
+810 
-825 PVYLTKDGEE
+825 
-835 TYTWDLQDRVAVG
+835 
-848 NVMPDAIGGLT
+848 
-859 NTFNYKN
+859 
-866 LEFSFLWVFTIGGDI
+866 
-881 YDSSSKRQMGVV
+881 
-893 TDWNMRTDLF
+893 
-903 DRWQQP
+903 
-909 GDVAT
+909 
-914 YPRLSRD
+914 
-921 YRTYGANTEWIN
+921 
-933 TNLWLHDGTYARLRN
+933 
-948 VKLSYRVPQNKL
+948 
-960 KNIKGMTV
+960 
-968 NVTGTNLITLTNFIG
+968 
-983 LDPEIARDFENATDR
+983 
-998 NMSPNITY
+998 
-1006 LTPPQEKTVNLGVNI
+1006 
-1021 NF
+1021 

>member
-78 PITKSVSVQGNKVVN
+78 PLTKSVSVQGNKVVN

-595 GKYYAEALI
+595 GKYYAEALV

-722 TNDMLLN
+722 TNDMLL
-729 VTLQGSTGFG
+729 
-739 SWWDNVGSVY
+739 
-749 NTGVEFA
+749 
-756 IKSRNI
+756 
-762 VTDNFSWTSDFN
+762 
-774 IARNT
+774 
-779 NQITS
+779 
-784 IGQYSPDAVSG
+784 
-795 GTNDTRVVVGMPIGT
+795 
-810 NYLVQFSHVDPTNGL
+810 
-825 PVYLTKDGEE
+825 
-835 TYTWDLQDRVAVG
+835 
-848 NVMPDAIGGLT
+848 
-859 NTFNYKN
+859 
-866 LEFSFLWVFTIGGDI
+866 
-881 YDSSSKRQMGVV
+881 
-893 TDWNMRTDLF
+893 
-903 DRWQQP
+903 
-909 GDVAT
+909 
-914 YPRLSRD
+914 
-921 YRTYGANTEWIN
+921 
-933 TNLWLHDGTYARLRN
+933 
-948 VKLSYRVPQNKL
+948 
-960 KNIKGMTV
+960 
-968 NVTGTNLITLTNFIG
+968 
-983 LDPEIARDFENATDR
+983 
-998 NMSPNITY
+998 
-1006 LTPPQEKTVNLGVNI
+1006 
-1021 NF
+1021 